1 MSRSDLPGKRQ
12 DGERSELGA
21 ALRAC
26 RGAYLG
32 IGVMT
37 ATLNVLYLTG
47 SFFMMLIYDRVLPSH
62 SVPTLVGLSVL
73 ALILYAFQAFF
84 DVVRGRLLVRIGAW
98 IDEALSLRTYDVLTR
113 LPLKVGDGGGLQP
126 LYDLDRLRAFLSS
139 IGPTALFDLP
149 WMPLYLVICFA
160 FHFWIGATALI
171 CAGIM
176 IGLTLLTERLTHEP
190 VRAATGHGAKR
201 MALAETSRRNAEVL
215 QAMGMTENVGA
226 LWSEANARYM
236 AAQHS
241 ASDVAAGLGA
251 VSRVFRLIVQ
261 SGMLGLGAYLVIYQ
275 QASVG
280 VIIAS
285 SILTSRALAPVEQA
299 ITHWRGFLEAR
310 QCWRRLNELLSKLPP
325 HDDPPLLPKPA
336 ALLTVEGVAAVPPG
350 SNRVVVQDV
359 TFQLKSGQAIG
370 VIGPSA
376 SGKSSLARMLVN
388 VWTPFRGTIRLD
400 GATLDQW
407 MPKALGRHIGYLPQ
421 DVELF
426 PGSVARN
433 IARFDPE
440 PDPDAVLVAA
450 KAAGVH
456 ELILQLPEGYKTQ
469 IGEDG
474 QVLSAGQRQRIG
486 LARALYREPFLV
498 VLDEPSSNLDA
509 DGEAA
514 LTQAILG
521 VRGRGGI
528 AVVVAHRPSALA
540 AVDQV
545 LVIAQGRQQVIGPRD
560 EVLRRVLQ
568 PVAGSAPAAKP
579 LKVVSDGKGVA

>member
-1 MSRSDLPGKRQ
+1 MSRSDLTGKGRN
-12 DGERSELGA
+12 GAERSELGA

-26 RGAYLG
+26 HGAYLG

-73 ALILYAFQAFF
+73 AVILYGFQAFL
-84 DVVRGRLLVRIGAW
+84 DVIRGRLLVRIGAW
-98 IDEALSLRTYDVLTR
+98 MDEALSLRAYDVLTR
-113 LPLKVGDGGGLQP
+113 LPLKVGGGGGLQP
-126 LYDLDRLRAFLSS
+126 LYDLDRLRGFLSS
-139 IGPTALFDLP
+139 VGPTALFDLP

-160 FHFWIGATALI
+160 FHFWIGAAAVV
-171 CAGIM
+171 CGVVM
-176 IGLTLLTERLTHEP
+176 IALTLLTESFTREP
-190 VRAATGHGAKR
+190 VRAAVGHGAKR

-215 QAMGMTENVGA
+215 QAMGMADNVGEV
-226 LWSEANARYM
+226 WGEINSKYM
-236 AAQHS
+236 GAQNS
-241 ASDVAAGLGA
+241 ASDVAGSLGA
-251 VSRVFRLIVQ
+251 LSRVFRLIVQ
-261 SGMLGLGAYLVIYQ
+261 SLMLGLGAYLVIYQ

-299 ITHWRGFLEAR
+299 IGHWKGFIEAR
-310 QCWRRLNELLSKLPP
+310 QCWRRLNELLNKLPI
-325 HDDPPLLPKPA
+325 HDEQMTLPKPT
-336 ALLTVEGVAAVPPG
+336 ALLRVEGVAAVPPG
-350 SNRVVVQDV
+350 SNRIVVQDV
-359 TFQLKSGQAIG
+359 TFQLKCGHALGI
-370 VIGPSA
+370 IGPSA
-376 SGKSSLARMLVN
+376 SGKSSLARALVN
-388 VWTPFRGTIRLD
+388 VWTPVRGTIRLD

-407 MPKALGRHIGYLPQ
+407 VPKALGRHIGYLPQ

-433 IARFDPE
+433 IARFDAT
-440 PDPDAVLVAA
+440 PDPDAVLAA
-450 KAAGVH
+450 ARAAGVH
-456 ELILQLPEGYKTQ
+456 DLILQLPEGYKTQ

-474 QVLSAGQRQRIG
+474 EALSAGQRQRIG

-521 VRGRGGI
+521 IRARGGI
-528 AVVVAHRPSALA
+528 AIVIAHRPSALA

-545 LVIAQGRQQVIGPRD
+545 LMIAQGRQQVIGPKD

-568 PVAGSAPAAKP
+568 PSAAPAPTP
-579 LKVVSDGKGVA
+579 LKVVADGKGVA